1 VEGCP
6 VDRQAAAPVPE
17 RPEDQQVRLVVRRP
31 PGEQRPQRGDPE
43 VDPEVDPVDHHE
55 RGRRPA
61 EGSDA
66 DERHEVD
73 EVDREER

>member
-1 VEGCP
+1 

-43 VDPEVDPVDHHE
+43 VDPVDRHE

-61 EGSDA
+61 EDRDA